1 MKSVFIEKSLGLDI
15 REDSVALTLIGKKFG
30 NTEIIAG
37 EFIDLKLL
45 TGKDEKAE
53 KHFLNEINKFLI
65 EHNAWSES
73 VVVSLP
79 RSLIIF
85 KTFELPAPNIKAVYS
100 MIEFEL
106 ERHFPSGL
114 EEFYYTYHLTKK
126 SENTFHIALVAIKKE
141 IANYYLNLIGQLNLK
156 TTILDTPTFSNAN
169 LALPLES
176 KDSVLTALIDISP
189 RALEVVLIKKGVIEY
204 SRNSTWENTDIKS
217 FYRGKE
223 NSSKELD
230 SLTKTM
236 SSFIIKE
243 LEQALSSCSNIEE
256 NESID
261 HISIIGG
268 GSLAVQLSTHL
279 EKETK
284 VTTQIISAP
293 NSISFNAPKSF
304 SKNYMMTALSLA
316 SRELK
321 KQNISINLL
330 PANLQTKRKN
340 LNPKIP
346 LALAATVLV
355 FLGIWIGNQVHSKN
369 KTLASLDSQL
379 QEIKDEVSNL
389 EKIDLEYI
397 SIQKYV
403 DIFNNIDN
411 QHPAKLPLLGRLS
424 QSLPRDTWL
433 THIKF
438 QKGEMEIKGF
448 SPSASKLIPLIE
460 KSPLFKKTGFV
471 GSIIKVPM
479 GEKFTIRTKLE
490 SSL

>member
-15 REDSVALTLIGKKFG
+15 REDSVALTLIGKKFR
-30 NTEIIAG
+30 NTAIIAG

-65 EHNAWSES
+65 EHDAWSES

-79 RSLIIF
+79 RSLAIF

-126 SENTFHIALVAIKKE
+126 SKNTFHIALVAIKKE
-141 IANYYLNLIGQLNLK
+141 IASYYLNLIGQLNLK
-156 TTILDTPTFSNAN
+156 TTILDTSTFSNAN
-169 LALPLES
+169 LALPLQS
-176 KDSVLTALIDISP
+176 KHSVLTALIDISP
-189 RALEVVLIKKGVIEY
+189 SAIEVVLIKKGVIEY
-204 SRNSTWENTDIKS
+204 SRNSTWESKEIKNA
-217 FYRGKE
+217 YTGQK

-230 SLTKTM
+230 RLINTM
-236 SSFIIKE
+236 STHIIKE
-243 LEQALSSCSNIEE
+243 LEQALSSCINVEE
-256 NESID
+256 SESID
-261 HISIIGG
+261 HIFIVGG
-268 GSLAVQLSTHL
+268 GSLAAQLSIHL
-279 EKETK
+279 QKQTK
-284 VTTQIISAP
+284 ITTQVLSIP
-293 NSISFNAPKSF
+293 NSTSLNAPKSF

-316 SRELK
+316 SREIK
-321 KQNISINLL
+321 KQNIKINLL
-330 PANLQTKRKN
+330 PTNLKSNRKN
-340 LNPKIP
+340 LNLKTS

-355 FLGIWIGNQVHSKN
+355 FLGFWIGSQIHSKK

-403 DIFNNIDN
+403 DIFNIIDN
-411 QHPAKLPLLGRLS
+411 QHPAKLPLLGGLS
-424 QSLPRDTWL
+424 QSLPKDTWL
-433 THIKF
+433 TNIKF
-438 QKGEMEIKGF
+438 QKGEIEIKGF

-460 KSPLFKKTGFV
+460 KSPRFKKTGFV
-471 GSIIKVPM
+471 GSIIKEPM
-479 GEKFTIRTKLE
+479 GEKFTIRAKLE
-490 SSL
+490 PNL